1 MQGSIETR
9 VGIFVLIALAI
20 LAYMGFQIGAFRFD
34 KARYNMYNVN
44 FRDISGLS
52 RKAEVKI
59 AGVKVG
65 WVEAIRLIANADIEA
80 EASIYILNQ
89 YNLYQNAYAIV
100 RQDGLLG
107 PKYLEII
114 PGDPELERLV
124 PHSTLSK
131 PSVSPVSVDDLM
143 HKFKTIAANVEDVSE
158 SLKWAIGGDEGKDE
172 LRSIFKNIDSATEN
186 LASFAQVLQHAF
198 TSNEE
203 NIEAIMEIGTTIR
216 RLATHLENDILPSF
230 KEGVERISLVF
241 DRDFN
246 RIANKLES
254 TAAALEEASLQV
266 RDGFKSATSIADK
279 IDEGQGLLGKLI
291 NEDETYEDIKVAAE
305 GLRNYFAKIDK
316 LQIVFDTHFETMLR
330 PAENYDFE
338 DSKGYFDV
346 RVHPAE
352 DYFFLLQIVGSEKG
366 FVDRYEIVPSYIDC
380 DGTYIDTKNLEL
392 TDAQRLENVFVRKR
406 DIFTRGAVRFGL
418 QLGKIFGD
426 VALRLGMFENS
437 IGGALDIDVP
447 LYCEKLRWV
456 TSFEAFDFRGWNRRD
471 DRRPHLKWLNRMFFM
486 RNLYFAF
493 GADDFISKRNANIFF
508 GAGLRFGDDEVK
520 YLLSSF
526 ASGAAGVAGGGL
538 GQVICV
544 N

>member
-34 KARYNMYNVN
+34 RSRYNTYTVT

-52 RKAEVKI
+52 KKAEVKI

-65 WVEAIRLIANADIEA
+65 WVESIRLLANADVEA
-80 EASIYILNQ
+80 EATIYILNQ
-89 YNLYQNAYAIV
+89 YVLYQNAHAVV
-100 RQDGLLG
+100 RQEGLLG

-114 PGDPELERLV
+114 PGDPLLERL
-124 PHSTLSK
+124 PPSSSLSK
-131 PSVSPVSVDDLM
+131 PSIAPVSVDDLM
-143 HKFKTIAANVEDVSE
+143 HKFKAIATNVENVSE
-158 SLKWAIGGDEGKDE
+158 SLRWAIGGDEGKEE
-172 LRSIFKNIDSATEN
+172 LRSIFKNIDSATQN
-186 LASFAQVLQHAF
+186 LASFAQVLEHAF
-198 TSNEE
+198 TNNED
-203 NIEAIMEIGTTIR
+203 NIEAIMEIGVNIR
-216 RLATHLENDILPSF
+216 RLSERLENDILPTF
-230 KEGVERISLVF
+230 KEGIERISIAF
-241 DRDFN
+241 DRDFS
-246 RIANKLES
+246 RMANKLES
-254 TAAALEEASLQV
+254 TASALEEASLQI
-266 RDGFKSATSIADK
+266 RDGFKSATSVAEK
-279 IDEGQGLLGKLI
+279 IDEGQGLLGKLV

-352 DYFFLLQIVGSEKG
+352 DYFFLLQVVGSEKG

-380 DGTYIDTKNLEL
+380 DGTYVDTKNLEL

-418 QLGKIFGD
+418 QLGKMFGD
-426 VALRLGMFENS
+426 IALRLGMFENS
-437 IGGALDIDVP
+437 IGGAVDIDVP

-456 TSFEAFDFRGWNRRD
+456 TSLEAFDFRGWNRRD
-471 DRRPHLKWLNRMFFM
+471 DRRPHLKWLNRMFFL

-493 GADDFISKRNANIFF
+493 GADDFISKRNANVFF

-526 ASGAAGVAGGGL
+526 AAGASGVAGGGL